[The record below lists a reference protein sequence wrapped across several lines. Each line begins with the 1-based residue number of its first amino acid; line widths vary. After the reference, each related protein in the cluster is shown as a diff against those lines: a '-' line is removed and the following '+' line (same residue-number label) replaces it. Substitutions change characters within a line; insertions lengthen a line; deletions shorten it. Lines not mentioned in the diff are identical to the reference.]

1 MSETPKPSV
10 SYNDSLKM
18 VHNPDG
24 SVTRLTLFPITS
36 ATPNPDQYTTH
47 TSPVI
52 SKDITINTQKN
63 IWVRVFL
70 PRQALENNAT
80 TSKLP
85 LIVYFHGGGFIT
97 CSANTS
103 VFHDLCA
110 GMAMDLSAVVV
121 SLEYRLAP
129 EYRLPAA
136 YDDAEEALHWIKSTD
151 EPWVTKYADT
161 SCCFL
166 MGSSAGG
173 NMAYF
178 AGVRVAGAVEEFK
191 PLRIKGLIMHHPFF
205 GGMKRSGSEV
215 RSENDTILSL
225 SATDLVWE
233 LALPEGA
240 DRDHEYSNPM
250 VGKGAEQCEKIGR
263 LGWKVLVTG
272 CEGDLSLDRQ
282 KEWVEM
288 AKKKGVAVDS
298 SFVEGGFHAIE
309 LVDASKAKALFR
321 LINKFMLSSA

>member
-36 ATPNPDQYTTH
+36 ASPNPDQYTTH
-47 TSPVI
+47 TSPFL

-70 PRQALENNAT
+70 PRQALENNTT

-103 VFHDLCA
+103 VFHDLCS
-110 GMAMDLSAVVV
+110 GMATDLSAVVV

-151 EPWVTKYADT
+151 EPWVTK
-161 SCCFL
+161 
-166 MGSSAGG
+166 
-173 NMAYF
+173 
-178 AGVRVAGAVEEFK
+178 
-191 PLRIKGLIMHHPFF
+191 
-205 GGMKRSGSEV
+205 
-215 RSENDTILSL
+215 
-225 SATDLVWE
+225 
-233 LALPEGA
+233 ALTVTMSIA
-240 DRDHEYSNPM
+240 IRWWR
-250 VGKGAEQCEKIGR
+250 KGAEQCEKIGR

-272 CEGDLSLDRQ
+272 CDGDLLLDRQ

-298 SFVEGGFHAIE
+298 SLLREV
-309 LVDASKAKALFR
+309 
-321 LINKFMLSSA
+321 FM

>member
-36 ATPNPDQYTTH
+36 ASPNPDQYTTH
-47 TSPVI
+47 TSPFL

-80 TSKLP
+80 TSKSP

-110 GMAMDLSAVVV
+110 GMATDLSAVVV

-205 GGMKRSGSEV
+205 RRDE
-215 RSENDTILSL
+215 EE
-225 SATDLVWE
+225 W
-233 LALPEGA
+233 GA

-272 CEGDLSLDRQ
+272 CEGDLLLDRQ

-298 SFVEGGFHAIE
+298 SFVEGGFHVIE
-309 LVDASKAKALFR
+309 LVDASKAKAMFR